1 MQFHRL
7 VLESYSRRR
16 RPVKELPCGFSIDL
30 NLPLDRAIEAVREA
44 LKSEG
49 FGVLTEIDV
58 RTTLKEKIGADFQP
72 YVILGA
78 CDPSLAFRA
87 LQDDIDI
94 GMLLPC
100 NVTVREEADGRTI
113 ISAFDPNVM
122 ARLSPSAGLK
132 EVARLARGELERGV
146 GGVRGQPGG
155 SGGGGR

>member
-1 MQFHRL
+1 MQFHWL

-16 RPVKELPCGFSIDL
+16 RPVKELPYGFSIDL

-78 CDPSLAFRA
+78 CNPSLAFTA

-132 EVARLARGELERGV
+132 EVARLAREKLERVLKGLS
-146 GGVRGQPGG
+146 GQPGG
-155 SGGGGR
+155 